1 MSQELHDPDHGAR
14 DNVRLEHEEPG
25 DVQPEHE
32 GPSDVQPEREEPS
45 DVQPEHE
52 EPSDVQQE
60 HEEPAYESSASLRLA
75 KGPLVGPVLC
85 RVVSIVLARANCPMD
100 RLDDVMLI
108 CDALSA
114 HAPTHA
120 ADGHLAFAVSA
131 RGRQFELRVGEL
143 GEQAASKLIGDAVL
157 PGVGSVLERMT
168 DKLHIEPAVN
178 GAGEELVLELFF

>member
-1 MSQELHDPDHGAR
+1 MSEESHHPDDGTR
-14 DNVRLEHEEPG
+14 DSVRLERDEPSSAVRLER
-25 DVQPEHE
+25 DEPSSAVQL
-32 GPSDVQPEREEPS
+32 EREEP
-45 DVQPEHE
+45 P
-52 EPSDVQQE
+52 
-60 HEEPAYESSASLRLA
+60 YESSAALRLA

-100 RLDDVMLI
+100 RMDDAMLI

-143 GEQAASKLIGDAVL
+143 AEQAASRLVGDAVL

-168 DKLHIEPAVN
+168 DELRIEPATDS
-178 GAGEELVLELFF
+178 AREALVLGLFF